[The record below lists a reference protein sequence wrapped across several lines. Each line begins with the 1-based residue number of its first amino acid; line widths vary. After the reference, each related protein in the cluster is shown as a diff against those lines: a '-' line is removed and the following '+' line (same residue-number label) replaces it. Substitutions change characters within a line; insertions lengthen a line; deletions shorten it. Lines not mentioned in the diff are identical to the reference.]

1 MIEDGAAD
9 PGETSGPG
17 WGQRLRDFFEALA
30 GLLSTRAAIFRE
42 ELGGKASSLG
52 RALAAFFFAAAF
64 AWLSLLL
71 LTAGIAA
78 LLSSLFG
85 SAILGILVTFVLYAA
100 VAGLAAY
107 LGVKSISRVDFTFPV
122 TGEEIRKDWQ
132 AITHT
137 PDDGP
142 AGPAGPEE
150 IAAPRPRPAPS
161 SPDDLEAR
169 FRVGSE

>member
-1 MIEDGAAD
+1 VIEDDGEVPD
-9 PGETSGPG
+9 ETPGPS

-42 ELGGKASSLG
+42 ELGGKAASLG
-52 RALAAFFFAAAF
+52 RALVAFFFAAAF

-107 LGVKSISRVDFTFPV
+107 LGVMTVWRVDFTFPV

-132 AITHT
+132 AIAH
-137 PDDGP
+137 PPSAEP
-142 AGPAGPEE
+142 ADPAGPEE
-150 IAAPRPRPAPS
+150 VAARRPGPS